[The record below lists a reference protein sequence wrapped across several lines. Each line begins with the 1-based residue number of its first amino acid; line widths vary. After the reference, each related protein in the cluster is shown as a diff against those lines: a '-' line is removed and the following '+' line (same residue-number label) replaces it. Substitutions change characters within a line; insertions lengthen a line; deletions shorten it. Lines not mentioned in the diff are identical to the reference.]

1 MNNDHRLP
9 PRHQLARPSPALGR
23 RMEALF
29 AAAADRPATTNFG
42 RWPWLVWLAPVG
54 LAAAITL
61 YLAQPWQHRTSP
73 AELAC
78 SETLELPAHLA
89 ITLCPP
95 TPSETTFSLSIS
107 SY

>member
-29 AAAADRPATTNFG
+29 VAGSVRPATTSHSP
-42 RWPWLVWLAPVG
+42 WPWLAPVG
-54 LAAAITL
+54 LAAAIALCITHPWHNGPGPGK
-61 YLAQPWQHRTSP
+61 LAG
-73 AELAC
+73 
-78 SETLELPAHLA
+78 SETRELPADLA
-89 ITLCPP
+89 ATLCPP
-95 TPSETTFSLSIS
+95 TPSETVFSLSIG